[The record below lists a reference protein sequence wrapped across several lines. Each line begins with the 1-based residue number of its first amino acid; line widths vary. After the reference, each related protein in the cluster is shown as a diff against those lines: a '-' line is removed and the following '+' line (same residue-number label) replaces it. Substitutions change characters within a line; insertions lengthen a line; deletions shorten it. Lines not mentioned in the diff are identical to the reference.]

1 MGNKRVE
8 NVPGQSL
15 RTEYTQAH
23 KLSSTQTHKLK
34 LTSTKAYKLTCTDA
48 QKRSSTQGT
57 KAQATELVRALRR
70 RAPRGFLEL
79 KCEVQWLGNTRVLE
93 WRVWRSPGKR
103 HASSVMLLLPIFV
116 IFMWSF
122 NVEKSFQ
129 MCHIPLLL
137 QVAPY
142 CDIMN
147 CVTGA

>member
-1 MGNKRVE
+1 MSQGKARGLNTYR
-8 NVPGQSL
+8 
-15 RTEYTQAH
+15 
-23 KLSSTQTHKLK
+23 
-34 LTSTKAYKLTCTDA
+34 LTSLQVPKLRHNSFQGPKA
-48 QKRSSTQGT
+48 QEISSTQGT
-57 KAQATELVRALRR
+57 KAPEGNRVDSSPETES
-70 RAPRGFLEL
+70 PPGFLEL

-93 WRVWRSPGKR
+93 WRVWSSPGKR

-116 IFMWSF
+116 IFMWFF